1 MPDDS
6 DSRRHDPTM
15 TARPIRVTAFVDWNA
30 QLHNARALDADP
42 RTRAKRTL
50 EKTARVIGRFLARH
64 APDRFHVVL
73 RLYHGWHK
81 GWEPTE
87 NFRAM
92 ISTVSDTDFSAVAQK
107 PNVVCSAD
115 VQYGHTLLSA
125 LPERTH
131 ARPPI
136 HLPNTLRRRSRSAPP
151 TEKMVDT
158 ALAADLLEWAR
169 RGSNEWA
176 LVLSEDDDVVPPLF
190 TAEAWI
196 RPHGGRAF
204 IVRASRPDSFLKLD
218 GLLMDMNE

>member
-1 MPDDS
+1 
-6 DSRRHDPTM
+6 M

-30 QLHNARALDADP
+30 QLHNTRALDADP

-92 ISTVSDTDFSAVAQK
+92 ISTVSDTDFLYRGAE
-107 PNVVCSAD
+107 NERR
-115 VQYGHTLLSA
+115 LLIGRTV
-125 LPERTH
+125 RTH
-131 ARPPI
+131 IAFRSAGKD
-136 HLPNTLRRRSRSAPP
+136 SRSSSHPP
-151 TEKMVDT
+151 AQHAT
-158 ALAADLLEWAR
+158 AAEQERAADREDGRYGPRGRDLLEWAR

-204 IVRASRPDSFLKLD
+204 IVRASRPDGFLKLH

>member
-1 MPDDS
+1 MTS
-6 DSRRHDPTM
+6 TVMLHDPNQPM

-50 EKTARVIGRFLARH
+50 ERTARVIGRSLARH
-64 APDRFHVVL
+64 TASSFHVAF

-81 GWEPTE
+81 GWERTE
-87 NFRAM
+87 NLRAM
-92 ISTVSDTDFSAVAQK
+92 ISTVSETNFSALAQT
-107 PNVVCSAD
+107 PNVVWSSD
-115 VQYGHTLLSA
+115 VQYGHTLLAA

-136 HLPNTLRRRSRSAPP
+136 HLPNTLRRQARNAPP

-169 RGSNEWA
+169 RDPNQWA

-190 TAEAWI
+190 TAESWI

-204 IVRASRPDSFLKLD
+204 IVRASRPDGFLKLD
-218 GLLMDMNE
+218 GLLMEMNG

>member
-1 MPDDS
+1 MI
-6 DSRRHDPTM
+6 
-15 TARPIRVTAFVDWNA
+15 ARPIRVTAFVDWNA
-30 QLHNARALDADP
+30 QMHNAGAIHADP
-42 RTRAKRTL
+42 RSRAKRTL
-50 EKTARVIGRFLARH
+50 EKTVRVIGRSLARR

-81 GWEPTE
+81 GWERTE
-87 NFRAM
+87 NFLAM
-92 ISTVSDTDFSAVAQK
+92 ISTVSETDFSVLTQV

-131 ARPPI
+131 FRPPI
-136 HLPNTLRRRSRSAPP
+136 HLPNTLRRQARNTPL

-158 ALAADLLEWAR
+158 ALAADLLDWAR

-176 LVLSEDDDVVPPLF
+176 LVLSEDDDVIPPLF

-196 RPHGGRAF
+196 RPHGGCAF
-204 IVRASRPDSFLKLD
+204 LVRSSRTDGFLKLD
-218 GLLMDMNE
+218 GLLMEMHG

>member
-1 MPDDS
+1 
-6 DSRRHDPTM
+6 M
-15 TARPIRVTAFVDWNA
+15 TARPIRVTAFVDWNT
-30 QLHNARALDADP
+30 QLHNARARAADP

-50 EKTARVIGRFLARH
+50 EKTARVIGRSLTRH
-64 APDRFHVVL
+64 ASSSFHVAL

-92 ISTVSDTDFSAVAQK
+92 ISIVSETDFSALAQT
-107 PNVVCSAD
+107 PNVVCSPD
-115 VQYGHTLLSA
+115 VQYGHTLLAA
-125 LPERTH
+125 LPERAH

-136 HLPNTLRRRSRSAPP
+136 HLPNTLRRQTRDACP

-169 RGSNEWA
+169 RDPNEWA

-204 IVRASRPDSFLKLD
+204 IVRASRPGGFLKLD
-218 GLLMDMNE
+218 GLLMDMNG